1 MSTKND
7 ATSLGKVYLVR
18 IKETE
23 DYSSDD
29 VVLAISHVGKDN
41 VDYEDF
47 RNIVTVLNEKGLW
60 TPFLSTE
67 RASWSSIKNNAD
79 CKALN
84 ISGDPVQLLEN
95 VHTFKELLAFLYT
108 KGLLDHPMGKEDD

>member
-1 MSTKND
+1 MSNGALELPFSEFIMSTKND
-7 ATSLGKVYLVR
+7 ATYLGKVYLVR

-29 VVLAISHVGKDN
+29 VVLAIGHVGKDN

-67 RASWSSIKNNAD
+67 RASWSSSRIMLIAK
-79 CKALN
+79 
-84 ISGDPVQLLEN
+84 P
-95 VHTFKELLAFLYT
+95 
-108 KGLLDHPMGKEDD
+108 